1 MDQEQSTHAGIWLV
15 ARQGERVVGRFP
27 VPEGVDLVLGASPQ
41 ADCALSTERYLSRR
55 HVQLHYSEEQLRVER
70 LPSASNPIMYRGSSA
85 ERCALRPGDYFV
97 IGTTVFQLEGP
108 SIGSAGLSTS
118 RGESQPTDIFT
129 LGAADVQVRA
139 DVTDRLRLLDLMKL
153 PEVLRTRSR
162 KDFYLYAC
170 GGLRMA
176 TGARYV
182 QVLAFEEGQSR
193 VLCEDAG
200 LDRGPARSQS
210 RSLVEAAVAASP
222 QPVTYCWRQE
232 ASSDDLMATAC
243 EGIDWAVCCAVPV
256 PGEAPLLFYIAGDGN
271 GLRPGGGAALDLRD
285 TARLVGLVGDA
296 IMRAVAMQKFEEW
309 QAKLG
314 HFFSGKLVTKILE
327 SEDPRQLEP
336 QIRESTVMFFDIRGF
351 SLLTEGNLERILA
364 YQGELKRAMTAMTQ
378 CVFDH
383 DGVVIRYM
391 GDGILACWNVP
402 YDLPDHTEQACLAA
416 LRMTALLGEVTAG
429 WTCGIG
435 LGVGNVV
442 AGSLGSEQ
450 VYAYDILGP
459 VVNQASRVEGI
470 TKAVGVPILVTEDV
484 AKAVSPERILTR
496 RVARFLPVGVET
508 EVDLYTIEATPTE
521 AAAREAIE
529 HRHGLHAQALA
540 VFEQGDWETAFD
552 ILHAIVK
559 EDAAA
564 RYVYTLAL
572 QRKPPR
578 DWRGVVEM
586 SSK

>member
-1 MDQEQSTHAGIWLV
+1 MEQEQPTQAGSWLV
-15 ARQGERVVGRFP
+15 ARSGEQVVGRFAMA
-27 VPEGVDLVLGASPQ
+27 EGGDLVLGASPR
-41 ADCALSTERYLSRR
+41 ADCSLSTERYLSRR
-55 HVQLHYSEEQLRVER
+55 HVRLHVSPGQLLVER
-70 LPSASNPIMYRGSSA
+70 LPTASNPVMYRGSSA
-85 ERCALRPGDYFV
+85 ERFALQPGDYFV
-97 IGTTVFQLEGP
+97 IGTTVFRFEASGVGP
-108 SIGSAGLSTS
+108 AGAAST
-118 RGESQPTDIFT
+118 REPQPTDVFT
-129 LGAADVQVRA
+129 LGAADVQVRS
-139 DVTDRLRLLDLMKL
+139 DVSDRLRLLDLMKL

-182 QVLAFEEGQSR
+182 QVLTFEAGEAR
-193 VLCEDAG
+193 LLCEDTG
-200 LDRGPARSQS
+200 LDRGPARPQS
-210 RSLVEAAVAASP
+210 RTLVEAAVAAAP

-232 ASSDDLMATAC
+232 AGSGDLMATAC

-256 PGEAPLLFYIAGDGN
+256 PGEAPLLFYIAGDG
-271 GLRPGGGAALDLRD
+271 GEQDRGGERTLGLRD

-336 QIRESTVMFFDIRGF
+336 RIRESTVMFFDIRGF
-351 SLLTEGNLERILA
+351 SLLTEGNLERILT
-364 YQGELKRAMTAMTQ
+364 YQDELKQAMTAMTQ
-378 CVFDH
+378 CIFDH

-402 YDLPDHTEQACLAA
+402 YDLAEHTEQACLAA
-416 LRMTALLGEVTAG
+416 LRMTELLGEVTAG

-435 LGVGNVV
+435 LGVGKVV

-484 AKAVSPERILTR
+484 ARAVSPQRILTR

-508 EVDLYTIEATPTE
+508 EVDLYTIEATP
-521 AAAREAIE
+521 ADVAAREAIE
-529 HRHGLHAQALA
+529 HRHALHAQALTA
-540 VFEQGDWETAFD
+540 FEQGDWEAAFD
-552 ILHAIVK
+552 ILHPIVK

-586 SSK
+586 VNK